1 MIFDHEW
8 RADAPPYAGR
18 HRKGW
23 LAASGGRRRGYRR
36 RIQPG
41 LAIASPPTAQPGQR
55 HLQVAGRDHGS
66 QAR

>member
-23 LAASGGRRRGYRR
+23 LAGIGDWRRGYRV
-36 RIQPG
+36 RIRV
-41 LAIASPPTAQPGQR
+41 AQDVAAPLVTR
-55 HLQVAGRDHGS
+55 PDERELQVAGPRHGG